1 MKKEFSM
8 RKEYDMSGGVRG
20 KFFGKV
26 ATSNPI
32 VEPDDSPLDETIEDA
47 LEILESNLGRIGD
60 LRTRLAELDAPTQE
74 RLSKRI
80 QNASARLDEIA
91 LSK

>member
-1 MKKEFSM
+1 M

>member
-8 RKEYDMSGGVRG
+8 RKEYDMSAGVRG

-26 ATSNPI
+26 DTSNPI
-32 VEPDDSPLDETIEDA
+32 IEPDDSSLDETIEDV
-47 LEILESNLGRIGD
+47 LEMLESNLGRIGD
-60 LRTRLAELDAPTQE
+60 LRPRLAELDDPTRE
-74 RLSKRI
+74 RLSQRI
-80 QNASARLDEIA
+80 QNASAKLDEIA